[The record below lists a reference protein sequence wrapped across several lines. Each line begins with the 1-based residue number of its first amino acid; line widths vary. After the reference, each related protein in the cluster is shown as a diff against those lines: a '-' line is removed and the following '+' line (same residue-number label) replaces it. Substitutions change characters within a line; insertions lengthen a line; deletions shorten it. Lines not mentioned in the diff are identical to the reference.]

1 MDEKWTVITDTERGL
16 GDVHQ
21 EGARVITDAELL
33 FSDSE
38 MYGVAIISR
47 LLKMIGLFCRRA
59 LEKRLYSAK
68 ETYNL
73 KEPTNRN
80 HPIHEEGAR
89 VHHFKGSGVQHTL
102 HRTLLQHTLQHTLL
116 QHTLQH
122 TLVPPD
128 R

>member
-73 KEPTNRN
+73 KEPINRS

-89 VHHFKGSGVQHTL
+89 VYHFKGLGFQRTLQHA
-102 HRTLLQHTLQHTLL
+102 LLQHTLQHTL
-116 QHTLQH
+116 QCTL
-122 TLVPPD
+122 L
-128 R
+128 